1 MPQNFLLPLSKN
13 ISFRSSAAAIVAALT
28 TTAGA
33 AWRYKSTT
41 RCDSIP
47 DPQQRQDSRNE
58 SNSDGSPEQSF
69 RIESHLMDRIQQK
82 QYLSEAKDNIPST
95 LRILAVDVPEMRT
108 KAFTGKCTPSHDNVF
123 FDDIARRK
131 IVNVELENEGKKEKQ
146 RLEIVQKS
154 LARSI
159 VHCSSPQSQQ
169 HVGVELLETSVSN
182 LNRFKVRKKQS
193 FGNYTYDPG
202 KYYDS
207 TIKSNDDDE
216 IDEIDEGQMPTDEE
230 RSDEMEAPW

>member
-1 MPQNFLLPLSKN
+1 MAQIFLLPLSKN
-13 ISFRSSAAAIVAALT
+13 ISFRSSAAAIAAALT

-47 DPQQRQDSRNE
+47 DPQQRQGGRNE
-58 SNSDGSPEQSF
+58 SNPDGSLEQSF

-159 VHCSSPQSQQ
+159 VHCSSPTSTSHIHCSVTFFFHRHLPSSGSVQRPSPSFVHRHPPSPSQ
-169 HVGVELLETSVSN
+169 LCTSD
-182 LNRFKVRKKQS
+182 KQFRLS
-193 FGNYTYDPG
+193 
-202 KYYDS
+202 
-207 TIKSNDDDE
+207 
-216 IDEIDEGQMPTDEE
+216 ML
-230 RSDEMEAPW
+230 RM